1 MKERNFTNYGV
12 YQQRRQ
18 IPEPHFDKFST
29 PQTFSCWKMRF
40 KTEVCSCADFFTEAM
55 LWTKEVEMAT
65 SVYDKKTSRSIQG
78 ISFFQILNFWTR
90 ELHHPSKIYHN
101 NSYFC
106 FFAADVFT
114 SPRALVPADG
124 DGGKGAI
131 PNSRFLGSL
140 STGNSVDPVKERDFT
155 NCGVDQQRPSNLGTS
170 F

>member
-12 YQQRRQ
+12 DQQRRQ
-18 IPEPHFDKFST
+18 IPEPHFDKFSS

-65 SVYDKKTSRSIQG
+65 SVYEKIFTIHPRNFI
-78 ISFFQILNFWTR
+78 FQILNCWTR
-90 ELHHPSKIYHN
+90 ELHHPSKIYQ